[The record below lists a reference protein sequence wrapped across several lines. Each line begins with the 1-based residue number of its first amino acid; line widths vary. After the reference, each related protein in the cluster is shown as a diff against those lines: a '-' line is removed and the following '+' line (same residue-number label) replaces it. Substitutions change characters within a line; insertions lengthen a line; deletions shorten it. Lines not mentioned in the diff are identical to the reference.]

1 MVPKGSPRN
10 PRGFPRVP
18 KGFPRAPQRVPK
30 GSPRGPRGPQES
42 ARVTGRLRSRWN
54 DGVAPKSA
62 ALLDALR
69 TSCERRVEPCLH
81 IERLSASL
89 TSWYDFSHTLRGL
102 DRRNPRKLT
111 TVQHFSMV
119 SMVLR
124 CRHTHFTT
132 RPTLPLDPSGALQK
146 SRKRLKSVVLS
157 SIFKVCAHLGANLA
171 HLGAI
176 SAHLGAILAH
186 LGAILTHLS
195 AILVPYWPILAPS

>member
-1 MVPKGSPRN
+1 MVPKGSPRRPQGT
-10 PRGFPRVP
+10 PRHLLRSPSGPQGIPEESPRVP
-18 KGFPRAPQRVPK
+18 KGPQGFPKGSQRVPK

-62 ALLDALR
+62 ALR
-69 TSCERRVEPCLH
+69 TSCERRAKTCLH
-81 IERLSASL
+81 IERLSTSL

-124 CRHTHFTT
+124 WCHTRVAV
-132 RPTLPLDPSGALQK
+132 RPMERCKNQGNA
-146 SRKRLKSVVLS
+146 
-157 SIFKVCAHLGANLA
+157 
-171 HLGAI
+171 
-176 SAHLGAILAH
+176 
-186 LGAILTHLS
+186 
-195 AILVPYWPILAPS
+195 